1 MNAAL
6 PAVLDRLVALLPT
19 LPGWSGVGVFDGP
32 TLTRDALPT
41 FVTVGFV
48 DGEDFGGT
56 FEPGESLGDFWEEAG
71 TVRSEIVSQTGD
83 DDIAG
88 CRARAFGL
96 FSAWQAAQQADQ
108 TLGGVVAS
116 SRLSADLQPVQNTG
130 GSAVRLAVTLTYVAR
145 GL

>member
-6 PAVLDRLVALLPT
+6 PALLDRLVSWLPT
-19 LPGWSGVGVFDGP
+19 LPGWSKVAVFDGP
-32 TLTRDALPT
+32 TLTRDALT
-41 FVTVGFV
+41 DFVTVGFV

-56 FEPGESLGDFWEEAG
+56 FEPGESLGDFWDESG
-71 TVRSEIVSQTGD
+71 TVRSEIVSQTGN

-88 CRARAFGL
+88 CRARVFAL
-96 FSAWQAAQQADQ
+96 FNAWQAAQQADQ

-130 GSAVRLAVTLTYVAR
+130 GSAVRLAVSLIYTAR
-145 GL
+145 GI